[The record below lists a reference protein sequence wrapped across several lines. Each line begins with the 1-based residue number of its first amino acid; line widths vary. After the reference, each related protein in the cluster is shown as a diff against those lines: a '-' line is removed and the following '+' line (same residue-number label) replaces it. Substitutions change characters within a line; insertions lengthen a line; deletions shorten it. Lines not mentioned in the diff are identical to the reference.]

1 MENRKNNLE
10 RQWEF
15 FNELEKLKTV
25 CRQNQTLDGR
35 FENSAEHS
43 WQLALMAMILQ
54 EYFTESLDMTKVMTM
69 LLVHDIGEI
78 GAGDTSAFDEVGKS
92 TSYERELRSVTST
105 FFLLPKEQGDHYLTL
120 WTEFEQGNSP
130 EARYARC
137 IDAIAP
143 LMNRLLIA
151 KKNDNSDQLTKTQV
165 LSKKSFIEK
174 ESLTLWAW
182 VLDMMDKSLDKG
194 LYLDK

>member
-10 RQWEF
+10 SQWEF

-43 WQLALMAMILQ
+43 WQLALMAMTLQ

-143 LMNRLLIA
+143 LMNHHLIA
-151 KKNDNSDQLTKTQV
+151 KKNDNSDRLTKTQV

-174 ESLTLWAW
+174 ESPTLWAW

>member
-1 MENRKNNLE
+1 MKENY
-10 RQWEF
+10 
-15 FNELEKLKTV
+15 
-25 CRQNQTLDGR
+25 G
-35 FENSAEHS
+35 
-43 WQLALMAMILQ
+43 
-54 EYFTESLDMTKVMTM
+54 
-69 LLVHDIGEI
+69 LLHQI
-78 GAGDTSAFDEVGKS
+78 
-92 TSYERELRSVTST
+92 
-105 FFLLPKEQGDHYLTL
+105 FFLLPKEQGDHCLTL

-137 IDAIAP
+137 IEAIAP
-143 LMNRLLIA
+143 LMHHLLIA

-174 ESLTLWAW
+174 ESPTLWAW